1 MKIEFQ
7 FGHVGFED
15 KNWSSRGNVFLE
27 QRKGEQ
33 AGVGEEKSV
42 TPFFFITHLHLLIS
56 RVLYSVALTKFETS
70 PPYLIL
76 NMVLI

>member
-1 MKIEFQ
+1 MEMSS
-7 FGHVGFED
+7 
-15 KNWSSRGNVFLE
+15 WSRERG
-27 QRKGEQ
+27 GQ

-42 TPFFFITHLHLLIS
+42 TPFFFVTDPHLLTC